1 MLGLAT
7 HTAKPRLGQAAL
19 LHMQVGLLLQC
30 EIKAPALTL
39 ATHHVQLA
47 PTALEPWLQLARA
60 YALQGSEP

>member
-1 MLGLAT
+1 M
-7 HTAKPRLGQAAL
+7 